1 MTKKYE
7 DLIGE
12 ESEDSFIAF
21 SSENGRLE
29 MTVIGEP
36 DNVNTI
42 TAHQCVSVF
51 SLWLEK
57 LGVVN
62 ENEDIRFMTTKG
74 RA

>member
-1 MTKKYE
+1 
-7 DLIGE
+7 
-12 ESEDSFIAF
+12 
-21 SSENGRLE
+21 

>member
-1 MTKKYE
+1 MTKRYK
-7 DLIGE
+7 DLIEE

-36 DNVNTI
+36 DNVNTL

-51 SLWLEK
+51 SLWLERM
-57 LGVVN
+57 GVVN
-62 ENEDIRFMTTKG
+62 EEEDIRFMTTKG